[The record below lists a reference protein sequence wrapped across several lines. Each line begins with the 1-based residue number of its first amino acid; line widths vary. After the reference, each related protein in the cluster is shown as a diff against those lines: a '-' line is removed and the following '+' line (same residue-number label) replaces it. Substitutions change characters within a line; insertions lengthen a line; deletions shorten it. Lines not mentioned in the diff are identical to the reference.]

1 MTDDP
6 AEGSTGDS
14 ADEST
19 DDAVESGETNPPA
32 ATATDK
38 PSTDKASTDKAS
50 TEKAPSET
58 TAEVD
63 SGERGFPDWTSR
75 ALIGALFVL
84 LVLAWLSSRSTDPSL
99 SGLLLDA
106 DDYEAQQS
114 GGTWSDIFSSG
125 GILSNVPWLWW
136 LLWFQ
141 LIGLFALPVTT
152 WVFGRLPGK
161 GIGLSK
167 LVGLLTIAMP
177 VWFLASNGIVGF
189 SAKSIWVMTILL
201 GALGAWVAVRRRE
214 ALTREL
220 TENRSYWITAEV
232 VFLAIFALLVAM
244 RYANPD
250 LWHVWRGGE
259 KPMEMAYFTA
269 TTRST
274 TMPPYDP
281 WFGGGYLNYYY
292 LGWYLLAVPTR
303 ALRVAPEIAFNL
315 GVATYGALAAVSVQT
330 LVSSLAGLSIRHRE
344 EQGRP
349 AFTGSPARAGL
360 LGVLFLLIVGNLDSI
375 RQTLRHMTEASTST
389 LGDGTPIIGTVADV
403 ASGFMVWLRGDLR
416 PLDWWDVSRVNK
428 GLWDITEFPAWTFLF
443 ADLHP
448 HMMTIPIFGL
458 VLTLVVAYAAS
469 MQRGDTFR
477 GLWLAVALGFGLALA
492 RMVHTWDFPTVAVL
506 VLAAL
511 GIGWR
516 LHAVA
521 TGSSLR
527 DSLVDSGLHAAG
539 AFSGYAVLVGPYMRN
554 NLVFDNEVQFLPG
567 FTSNLDDFVI
577 HWGLFVVAAL
587 GYVAY
592 RWFDL
597 GRSEAAIAPDPNRFL
612 FFALN
617 TIVVFAVI
625 HVAVGSV
632 AAWVGATLVV
642 LLLLT
647 WRELSQSNP
656 SIAHVATAGFL
667 ALGAT
672 IMFGV
677 ETVRIGEDID
687 RMNTVFKFWMQVWHL
702 LAAAA
707 AFGVWWVIQ
716 AARAYGK
723 EPAREQADADAKRQL
738 VDPRLFVFGW
748 RGAVSVLVLGALV
761 FAIRAPGPRLADR
774 FDTNANDG
782 LAGYVWLESGPTV
795 TNVVTREAL
804 ELDLADDTEMID
816 WLRNNVEGS
825 PIVVEAV
832 GPSYQ
837 WFGRVTALTGL
848 PAVIGWDWHQ
858 KQQRGTFAP
867 QVDERRAAVAAFY
880 RDGDPFAAEQF
891 LTRYDVEYV
900 IVGST
905 ERATM
910 TPNALAMLESMPT
923 LSMVFSNEV
932 SSIYQVTA

>member
-1 MTDDP
+1 MVIADDAADKFAAELTDD
-6 AEGSTGDS
+6 ELIER
-14 ADEST
+14 ADETAAQQAEST
-19 DDAVESGETNPPA
+19 DSPGTESPV
-32 ATATDK
+32 
-38 PSTDKASTDKAS
+38 
-50 TEKAPSET
+50 AP
-58 TAEVD
+58 
-63 SGERGFPDWTSR
+63 GGLPGWTSR
-75 ALIGALFVL
+75 ALVGVL
-84 LVLAWLSSRSTDPSL
+84 LALVVLAWLSSRSADPSQ

-106 DDYEAQQS
+106 DDYAAQQA
-114 GGTWSDIFSSG
+114 GGTWSDIFSSSG
-125 GILSNVPWLWW
+125 LLSNQPWLWW
-136 LLWFQ
+136 LLWFEVV
-141 LIGLFALPVTT
+141 GLLALPITT
-152 WVFGRLPGK
+152 WVFGRLPGQ

-167 LVGLLTIAMP
+167 LVGLLSIAMP
-177 VWFLASNGIVGF
+177 VWFLASNDIVGF
-189 SAKSIWVMTILL
+189 SATSVWVMTVLL
-201 GALGAWVAVRRRE
+201 GIAGAWIASRRRTTLRQDL
-214 ALTREL
+214 AD
-220 TENRSYWITAEV
+220 NRSYWIRAEL
-232 VFLAIFALLVAM
+232 VFLAIFVLLVAM

-269 TTRST
+269 TARST

-315 GVATYGALAAVSVQT
+315 GVATYGALAAVSAYT
-330 LVSSLAGLSIRHRE
+330 AVSSLAGLSAQHRVA
-344 EQGRP
+344 QGRTP
-349 AFTGSPARAGL
+349 FSGKPARAGL
-360 LGVLFLLIVGNLDSI
+360 LGVLFLVLVGNLDSI
-375 RQTLRHMTEASTST
+375 RQTLRHMTEASTSST
-389 LGDGTPIIGTVADV
+389 GDGTPIVGTVADV
-403 ASGFMVWLRGDLR
+403 ASGLMVWLRGDLR

-448 HMMTIPIFGL
+448 HMMTMPIFGL
-458 VLTLVVAYAAS
+458 VLLLVIAYAVS

-477 GLWLAVALGFGLALA
+477 GLWLAVALGFGLALT

-506 VLAAL
+506 VLVAL

-516 LHAVA
+516 LHMVA
-521 TGSSLR
+521 TGISLR

-539 AFSGYAVLVGPYMRN
+539 AFSAYAVLVGPYMRN

-577 HWGLFVVAAL
+577 HWGLFVLAGL
-587 GYVAY
+587 GYAAY

-597 GRSEAAIAPDPNRFL
+597 SQTREGPAPDPNRFL

-617 TIVVFAVI
+617 TVVVFAVV
-625 HVAVGSV
+625 HVTVGSV
-632 AAWVGATLVV
+632 AAWVGATLV
-642 LLLLT
+642 LLLFLT
-647 WRELSQSNP
+647 WRELSEDNP
-656 SIAHVATAGFL
+656 SVAHVAAAGFM

-677 ETVRIGEDID
+677 ETIRIGEDID

-702 LAAAA
+702 LAIAA
-707 AFGVWWVIQ
+707 AFGLWWVVQ

-723 EPAREQADADAKRQL
+723 EPVTTGTPGTDETKAEKRPL
-738 VDPRLFVFGW
+738 VDPRLLVFGW
-748 RGAVSVLVLGALV
+748 RGAVAVLVLGALV
-761 FAIRAPGPRLADR
+761 FTLRAPGPRLADR

-782 LAGYVWLESGPTV
+782 LAGYVWLDSSPDV
-795 TNVVTREAL
+795 TNIITREGLA
-804 ELDLADDTEMID
+804 LDLAADTEMID

-848 PAVIGWDWHQ
+848 PAVVGWDWHQ

-867 QVDERRAAVAAFY
+867 QIDERRGAVTAFY
-880 RDGDPFAAEQF
+880 RDGDAFAAEQF

-910 TPNALAMLESMPT
+910 TPNAAAMLDSMPS
-923 LSMVFSNEV
+923 LSMVFSNDV
-932 SSIYQVTA
+932 SSIYRVTA